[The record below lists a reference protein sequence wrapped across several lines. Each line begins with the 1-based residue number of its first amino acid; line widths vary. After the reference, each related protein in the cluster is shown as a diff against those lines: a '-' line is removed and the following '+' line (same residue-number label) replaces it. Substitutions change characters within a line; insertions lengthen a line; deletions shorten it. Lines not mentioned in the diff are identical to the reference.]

1 MDYTPRL
8 AGGPNQEQVDAQVW
22 GPLRFV
28 PGVDGADANGQ
39 TIPAFPLRVGVG
51 RPLALERTRPPLW
64 QEGNDREARWRDKWL
79 NTPMRLVFT
88 CRRDGFEPWVV
99 PYEVDVP
106 QAPRVRTM

>member
-1 MDYTPRL
+1 M
-8 AGGPNQEQVDAQVW
+8 DAQVW

-51 RPLALERTRPPLW
+51 WPLALERTPPLW
-64 QEGNDREARWRDKWL
+64 QEGDDREARWRDKWF

-88 CRRDGFEPWVV
+88 CRRDGFVPWVV